1 MSEEDLKKLK
11 HMLTAEMVSRVSLAE
26 AVNIMHNLAVNEVET
41 NVDNMSDEEKQSALE
56 ELQARVKKA
65 AEEKTEAESAE

>member
-1 MSEEDLKKLK
+1 MSEEDVKKLK

-41 NVDNMSDEEKQSALE
+41 NVDSMSDEEKQSALE

-65 AEEKTEAESAE
+65 TEEKTEAESAE